1 MQLLD
6 AKEQDEV
13 PIIDFLRA
21 IKDESVLQEIC
32 NYFVNML
39 SEKDPLVKSKRK
51 INTTELKSL
60 MQQCNK
66 FTFYEFKN
74 RRITYKQF
82 QARVLE

>member
-39 SEKDPLVKSKRK
+39 SEKDPLVKNKRK

-60 MQQCNK
+60 MQ
-66 FTFYEFKN
+66 
-74 RRITYKQF
+74 
-82 QARVLE
+82 